1 MVGNGKTGTESSD
14 SAPRADG
21 LLDGWKAIADYLGKT
36 ERTVQR
42 WEKKKGLPVRRF
54 QSELPEEQSRVF
66 AYQLEIDAW
75 LDRQTTPTV
84 DEASIADE
92 AEEIEPPAPVE
103 PASKS
108 DPFKR
113 FSYFIAPLI
122 LGLTIALA
130 LWPRIRWWLRPGEAK
145 ILGVVPVRNLGG
157 AGDPEPQQLAEAL
170 TEEMVTGLG
179 RLQPKRFRVIE
190 LSPAREGHAPDQF
203 GNSHLDYLLEGSVR
217 RAGNRIAITAQL
229 ILAKDQSRIW
239 GNSYER
245 DLDSPQ
251 DMIPIEIEIR
261 DAILK
266 EVLPLLPR
274 ENPPAREVNRAA
286 YESYLWGRLFWN
298 QRTPQ
303 SLFKAR
309 DAFQKAI
316 DIDSTYAPAY
326 AGLADCYFLLGSV
339 PYTALPPNQAFPQ
352 AEAAA
357 KKALEL
363 DSSLAEAHISLGYSA
378 LVYRRD
384 FQDAEQHFQSAIA
397 MRPEYPAAHEFYGY
411 YLSAMGRTNE
421 AIKERQTARDLEPLS
436 PIFNSALGEAYFQA
450 RQFDRSIE
458 ETQKSLDAD
467 PSYEDAL
474 MNIARAY
481 EQKGMY
487 DRSEAVL
494 RQLLA
499 RAPEEPAILS
509 MAGHEYA
516 VSGHRSQAREIIS
529 RLESI
534 AGRRYVPPL
543 YFALIYIGL
552 GDRDKAFQFL
562 NKAYDE
568 RSEYLLYLP
577 TEPLADPL
585 RNDPRFRALLDRLGL
600 TVESSRA
607 VRSPR

>member
-1 MVGNGKTGTESSD
+1 
-14 SAPRADG
+14 
-21 LLDGWKAIADYLGKT
+21 
-36 ERTVQR
+36 
-42 WEKKKGLPVRRF
+42 
-54 QSELPEEQSRVF
+54 
-66 AYQLEIDAW
+66 
-75 LDRQTTPTV
+75 
-84 DEASIADE
+84 
-92 AEEIEPPAPVE
+92 
-103 PASKS
+103 
-108 DPFKR
+108 
-113 FSYFIAPLI
+113 
-122 LGLTIALA
+122 
-130 LWPRIRWWLRPGEAK
+130 
-145 ILGVVPVRNLGG
+145 
-157 AGDPEPQQLAEAL
+157 
-170 TEEMVTGLG
+170 
-179 RLQPKRFRVIE
+179 
-190 LSPAREGHAPDQF
+190 
-203 GNSHLDYLLEGSVR
+203 
-217 RAGNRIAITAQL
+217 
-229 ILAKDQSRIW
+229 
-239 GNSYER
+239 
-245 DLDSPQ
+245 
-251 DMIPIEIEIR
+251 
-261 DAILK
+261 
-266 EVLPLLPR
+266 
-274 ENPPAREVNRAA
+274 
-286 YESYLWGRLFWN
+286 
-298 QRTPQ
+298 
-303 SLFKAR
+303 
-309 DAFQKAI
+309 
-316 DIDSTYAPAY
+316 
-326 AGLADCYFLLGSV
+326 
-339 PYTALPPNQAFPQ
+339 
-352 AEAAA
+352 
-357 KKALEL
+357 
-363 DSSLAEAHISLGYSA
+363 
-378 LVYRRD
+378 
-384 FQDAEQHFQSAIA
+384 

-436 PIFNSALGEAYFQA
+436 PIFNAALGEAYFQA

-585 RNDPRFRALLDRLGL
+585 RNDPRFPALLGRLGL
-600 TVESSRA
+600 TVGESSRA
-607 VRSPR
+607 VRSGR